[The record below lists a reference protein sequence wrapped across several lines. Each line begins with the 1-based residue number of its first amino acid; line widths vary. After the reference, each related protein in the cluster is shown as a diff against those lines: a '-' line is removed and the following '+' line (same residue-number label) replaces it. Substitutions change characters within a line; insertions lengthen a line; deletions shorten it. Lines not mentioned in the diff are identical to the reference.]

1 MNYHLQNIFSSETT
15 HSPSLQ
21 QDFVPETPQSQQL
34 EYSHG
39 EPFSFHA
46 QQQPHLGSN
55 TMRSQLHHH
64 AITPASFI
72 MSTAY
77 THQMPSAEQRAA
89 ATAAQSQA
97 ISVQQNVQGY
107 QAQQPRQLQSASV
120 PRFSP
125 AFNNPVAAHSPF
137 VSQQQSQGSR
147 QELPSPYTTP
157 PQAVPSP
164 FGQRTVSHAMRTQA
178 PSPAAAFGPRAG
190 APDQTPTNA
199 QQIPCTAPVDNNN
212 AAPVDIPTPPSSIG
226 RSPSQGHSPPQ
237 DPTFNVQQFMK
248 YLQRQ
253 RENGVPGMAETLDR
267 LYAAGSIAEFK
278 ARIQQVFDD
287 MSRKT
292 YTPVVSRVRAQERA
306 RGNQM
311 LQQAQWNDHA
321 QQARLAQHQKEMQA
335 HKEREDQARRAHQ
348 ARQAQRTRLVA
359 QQKEAQARA
368 EKELQAR
375 KDQQALRA
383 QQAQQ
388 AQQARLA
395 QQAQQQKDAQ
405 ARAQQEQ
412 ARLRQQHKEAEER
425 RIKNRE
431 QLARAAEV
439 ERRRQQQAIL
449 VEENRRLQFEED
461 QKRLKEEADELLIA
475 KAQRLERER
484 KSLRKEQLRKDPSA
498 LYRHYNEYLR
508 YFPLEYD
515 QRRSQYH
522 NNLLANRTMTAEANT
537 DLDLAIQFAKDHW
550 QWYLVFPKDADRAT
564 SWQKEK
570 LAKSVTS

>member
-1 MNYHLQNIFSSETT
+1 MNNRLQNIFSSETT

-21 QDFVPETPQSQQL
+21 QAFVPETSQSQQL
-34 EYSHG
+34 EYSQG
-39 EPFSFHA
+39 QLFSFQA
-46 QQQPHLGSN
+46 QQQPHLD
-55 TMRSQLHHH
+55 MRSQLHHH
-64 AITPASFI
+64 MITPASFI

-77 THQMPSAEQRAA
+77 THQMPSAEQCAA
-89 ATAAQSQA
+89 ATTAQHQA
-97 ISVQQNVQGY
+97 LTMQQNLQGY
-107 QAQQPRQLQSASV
+107 LAQQPRQLQSGPV

-164 FGQRTVSHAMRTQA
+164 FGQRTVSHAMRTQV

-190 APDQTPTNA
+190 APHQTPKNA
-199 QQIPCTAPVDNNN
+199 QQISCTTPVGNNK
-212 AAPVDIPTPPSSIG
+212 AAPIDMPTPPSSIG
-226 RSPSQGHSPPQ
+226 RSPSLGRSPSQ
-237 DPTFNVQQFMK
+237 APTFNVQQFMK

-253 RENGVPGMAETLDR
+253 RENGVSGMAETLDR
-267 LYAAGSIAEFK
+267 LYAAGSIAEFN
-278 ARIQQVFDD
+278 ARIQQVFND

-292 YTPVVSRVRAQERA
+292 YNPVVSRVRAQERA

-311 LQQAQWNDHA
+311 LQQAQQDDHV

-375 KDQQALRA
+375 KDQQAL
-383 QQAQQ
+383 QAQQ

-412 ARLRQQHKEAEER
+412 ARLHQQHKEAEQR
-425 RIKNRE
+425 RIKNQE

-449 VEENRRLQFEED
+449 VEVNRRLQFEEN

-537 DLDLAIQFAKDHW
+537 NLDLAIQFAKDNW
-550 QWYLVFPKDADRAT
+550 QWYLMFPKDADKAT
-564 SWQKEK
+564 AWQKEK
-570 LAKSVTS
+570 LAKSVTN